1 MTIDLNTLE
10 TLQDLDLSF
19 NDIDTLND
27 IVLNNI
33 QKLELTIR
41 EGININDSYLN
52 ELYKL
57 NLKLVKIKRMARQFK
72 TYEEK

>member
-1 MTIDLNTLE
+1 MAIDLNTLE
-10 TLQDLDLSF
+10 KLQDLGLSF
-19 NDIDTLND
+19 SEVDTLND

-33 QKLELTIR
+33 QKLELTMR

-52 ELYKL
+52 ELHRL
-57 NLKLVKIKRMARQFK
+57 NIKLVKIKRMARQFK

>member
-1 MTIDLNTLE
+1 MAIDLNTLE
-10 TLQDLDLSF
+10 KLQDLGLSF
-19 NDIDTLND
+19 SEVDTLND

-33 QKLELTIR
+33 QKLELTMR

>member
-1 MTIDLNTLE
+1 MAIDLNTLE

-41 EGININDSYLN
+41 EGININDS
-52 ELYKL
+52 
-57 NLKLVKIKRMARQFK
+57 
-72 TYEEK
+72 

>member
-1 MTIDLNTLE
+1 MAIDLNTLE
-10 TLQDLDLSF
+10 KLQDLGLSF
-19 NDIDTLND
+19 SEVDTLND

-33 QKLELTIR
+33 QKLELTMR

-72 TYEEK
+72 TYEDK